1 MLERDRTTGGGPAL
15 WSPNEYRGRHVH
27 IRPLFNRRRFS
38 HKQTACAATLF
49 STMVAFTLFL
59 SFSLANA
66 ISVIPGT
73 GYLPASV
80 RAACRSALSQTLA
93 GCSDLIQYPEE
104 YVDVSSL
111 SNVCTT
117 QCRQS
122 LSDMYTRAVSAC
134 GSTSVNVTTNITS
147 QILVP
152 LDLAAQLVFQYNV
165 TCLEDE
171 YYILC

>member
-1 MLERDRTTGGGPAL
+1 M
-15 WSPNEYRGRHVH
+15 H
-27 IRPLFNRRRFS
+27 IRPSSTRRRFPQ
-38 HKQTACAATLF
+38 KPTARAATLF
-49 STMVAFTLFL
+49 STMVTFALFL
-59 SFSLANA
+59 SFSLVNA

-104 YVDVSSL
+104 YIDVSSL
-111 SNVCTT
+111 SDVCTT

-122 LSDMYTRAVSAC
+122 LSDMYTKAVSAC
-134 GSTSVNVTTNITS
+134 GTTGVNVTTNTTS

-171 YYILC
+171 YYFLC